1 MTTLL
6 FTLTVDGLPEESF
19 VVVGYTG
26 KESLSESTFDAS
38 HACYGFRYDIA
49 LSSRRSGITAEQ
61 VVDKNAQ
68 LTVIRNG
75 EVAQTVH
82 GIVRQFTQ
90 GEIGHHH
97 TRYALVLVPAIERLS
112 LRQNSRIFQRKTI
125 QDIIALLM
133 AEMTVV
139 DVRFDVSRILAQR
152 EFCVQYRET
161 DLAFIHRL
169 AAEEGLTYYI
179 EQIPGKHTVVFV
191 DDSAVLPQYPTP
203 VVHNGLSGG
212 DADVPSI
219 AQFQRVLQIE
229 PSHITL
235 KERSFKKPSYGFL
248 HEQLGAEL
256 SFQQGRYE
264 HYDFPGRYKDDDQG
278 KALTQI
284 RLEYLRR
291 EAHVAHGKSDH
302 PGLQAGVKFELSDS
316 LDATINRRWV
326 VVEVNHQGTQPQA
339 LEESGGDGATTY
351 SNQFKVIPSN
361 LTWRAT
367 PQPRPQVDGPMVGV
381 VVGPAGEEIFC
392 DEHGRVKVHFP
403 WDRDS
408 NENEHSS
415 CWVRVSQGWAGG
427 QYGMMA
433 IPRIGH
439 EVIVSFLHGDPDQP
453 IITGRTYHA
462 TNTPPYSLPEHK
474 TKTVMRSRTHQGEGF
489 NELSFEDQSGQEKI
503 FLHAQKDY
511 EADVLNDHIAH
522 IKHDK
527 HLTVDND
534 SFTQVSN
541 NQHVVVSGES
551 RTQITKDHSLVVDGS
566 THQKTG
572 SLYALESG
580 NEVHIK
586 SGAKVVIEAGAE
598 LTLKVGSSF
607 VKVDAAGVHLVG
619 AAINLNSG
627 GAPGSGSGFAGQV
640 AALPLGVEAP
650 TPPPNSIKQQLS
662 IPTFI
667 ALSLSNTPIAKQCQ
681 RQDDGSCAREDCS
694 CE

>member
-1 MTTLL
+1 MARLL
-6 FTLTVDGLPEESF
+6 FTLVVDGLPEESF
-19 VVVGYTG
+19 VVTGYNG
-26 KESLSESTFDAS
+26 KESLSDSTFEAGQ
-38 HACYGFRYDIA
+38 ACYGFRYNIN
-49 LSSRRSGITAEQ
+49 LSSRRSGISAEQ
-61 VVDKNAQ
+61 VVDRNAQ
-68 LTVIRNG
+68 LTVIRDG
-75 EVAQTVH
+75 EVMQTVH
-82 GIVRQFTQ
+82 GIVRQFIQ

-97 TRYALVLVPAIERLS
+97 TDYALVLVPAIERLS
-112 LRQNSRIFQRKTI
+112 LRQNSRIFQQKTI
-125 QDIIALLM
+125 QDIITLLM
-133 AEMTVV
+133 KEMHVV
-139 DVRFDVSRILAQR
+139 DVRFDLNQILVQR

-179 EQIPGKHTVVFV
+179 EQNQGKHTVVFV
-191 DDSAVLPQYPTP
+191 DNNAALPQYPVP
-203 VVHNGLSGG
+203 IVHNALSGG
-212 DADVPSI
+212 DADAPSI
-219 AQFQRVLQIE
+219 KQFQRVQQIE
-229 PSHITL
+229 PSHIAL
-235 KERSFKKPSYGFL
+235 KERSFKKPNYGFL
-248 HEQLGAEL
+248 QEQLGREL
-256 SFQQGRYE
+256 SFQQAQYE
-264 HYDFPGRYKDDDQG
+264 HYDFPGRYKSDETG
-278 KALTQI
+278 KLFSQI

-291 EAHVAHGKSDH
+291 EANVAHGKSDH
-302 PGLQAGVKFELSDS
+302 PGLQAGVKFELSGS
-316 LDATINRRWV
+316 LDASANRQWI
-326 VVEVNHQGTQPQA
+326 VVEVSHYGTQPQS

-351 SNQFKVIPSN
+351 GNQFKVIPTN

-367 PQPRPQVDGPMVGV
+367 PQPRPLVDGPMVGV

-403 WDRDS
+403 WDRNS
-408 NENEHSS
+408 QENEHSS

-427 QYGMMA
+427 LYGMIA

-462 TNTPPYSLPEHK
+462 TNTPPYSLPENK

-511 EADVLNDHIAH
+511 EADVLNDHLTH

-551 RTQITKDHSLVVDGS
+551 RTQITKDHSIVVDGS

-572 SLYALESG
+572 GVYALESG

-598 LTLKVGSSF
+598 LTLKVGGSF

-627 GAPGSGSGFAGQV
+627 GAPGSGSGFAGLMASLPNGEEAV
-640 AALPLGVEAP
+640 AAPELVTFPVFNAIQ
-650 TPPPNSIKQQLS
+650 SIKVN
-662 IPTFI
+662 
-667 ALSLSNTPIAKQCQ
+667 ALVKP
-681 RQDDGSCAREDCS
+681 
-694 CE
+694 CEQGN